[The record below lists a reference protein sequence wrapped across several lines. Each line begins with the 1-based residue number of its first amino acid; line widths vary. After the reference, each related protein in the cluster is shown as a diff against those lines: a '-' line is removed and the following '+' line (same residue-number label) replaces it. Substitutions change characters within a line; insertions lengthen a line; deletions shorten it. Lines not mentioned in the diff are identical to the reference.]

1 MENITVHIEASLEY
15 DVEIEI
21 SDANYRK
28 YENGEIDDEELL
40 EIYEDKINDAAI
52 EADRDA
58 ADFCITNTSL

>member
-1 MENITVHIEASLEY
+1 MENITVHIEANLEY

-52 EADRDA
+52 EADRDT
-58 ADFCITNTSL
+58 ADFCITDISL